1 MENNIE
7 NKIVAKVNGKEI
19 SQRDVFKFLNEID
32 PQIAQQ
38 FNTPEGVQKVIE
50 ELINQELIYLD
61 AKENNLDEEERFK
74 KLLEDSRV
82 ALLKSYA
89 LNRLIAD
96 VNPEEEELKQYYE
109 EHKDHFKKPE
119 SRVGSHILIETEEE
133 ADKIYKEIEDG
144 LSFEEAARKY
154 STCPSKDKDGSLGEF
169 SRGQLVPE
177 FENKA
182 FEMEKGEISKPVKSQ
197 FGFHIIRIED
207 KKDQVEKSFDE
218 VKEEIKMQFTRLK
231 QQDLY
236 LDKIKE
242 LENKYEVEK
251 LA

>member
-1 MENNIE
+1 ME

-19 SQRDVFKFLNEID
+19 TQADVFKFLNEID

-61 AKENNLDEEERFK
+61 AKENNIDEEEGFK
-74 KLLEDSRV
+74 QLLEDSKK

-89 LNRLIAD
+89 LNKLIAN
-96 VNPEEEELKQYYE
+96 VNPDEEELNQYYE
-109 EHKDHFKKPE
+109 EHKEHFTKPE
-119 SRVGSHILIETEEE
+119 SRVGSHILIETEEK
-133 ADKIYKEIEDG
+133 ADEIYKEIEDG

-154 STCPSKDKDGSLGEF
+154 STCPSKDKGGSLGEF

-177 FENKA
+177 FEDKA

-197 FGFHIIRIED
+197 FGFHIIRLED
-207 KKDQVEKSFDE
+207 KKEATEKSFDE
-218 VKEEIKMQFTRLK
+218 VKEEIRTQFTRLK

-242 LENKYEVEK
+242 LENKYDVEK
-251 LA
+251 LS

>member
-1 MENNIE
+1 MENGIE

-19 SQRDVFKFLNEID
+19 SQTDVFRFLNEID

-61 AKENNLDEEERFK
+61 AKENNLDEEEGFK
-74 KLLEDSRV
+74 TLLKDSKV

-89 LNRLIAD
+89 LNKLIAD

-109 EHKDHFKKPE
+109 DHKEHFTKPE

-133 ADKIYKEIEDG
+133 ADKIYQEIQDG
-144 LSFEEAARKY
+144 LSFEEAAMKY
-154 STCPSKDKDGSLGEF
+154 STCPSKDKGGSLGEF

-177 FENKA
+177 FEDKA
-182 FEMEKGEISKPVKSQ
+182 FEMEKGELSKPVKSQ
-197 FGFHIIRIED
+197 FGYHIIRVED
-207 KKDQVEKSFDE
+207 KKESEEKSFEE
-218 VKEEIKMQFTRLK
+218 VESEIKTQFTRLK